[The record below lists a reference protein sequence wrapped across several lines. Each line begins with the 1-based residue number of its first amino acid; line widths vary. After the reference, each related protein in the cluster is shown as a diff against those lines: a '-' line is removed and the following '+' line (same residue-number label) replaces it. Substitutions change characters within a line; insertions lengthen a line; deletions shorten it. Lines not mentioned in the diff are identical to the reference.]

1 MLKEKNIK
9 AKVVNMHTIKPIDKK
24 AIEES
29 LSSKLLVSIE
39 EHNVVGGLGSAI
51 SECLSSF
58 ANTPR
63 LLSLGIKDEYSK
75 GGEYKY
81 LLARH
86 KLDVDSITNQI
97 LKKL

>member
-1 MLKEKNIK
+1 M
-9 AKVVNMHTIKPIDKK
+9 KVVIL
-24 AIEES
+24 A
-29 LSSKLLVSIE
+29 
-39 EHNVVGGLGSAI
+39 GGLGSAI
-51 SECLSSF
+51 SECLSGF

-63 LLSLGIKDEYSK
+63 LLSLGIRDEYSK

-86 KLDVDSITNQI
+86 KLDVDSITNEI